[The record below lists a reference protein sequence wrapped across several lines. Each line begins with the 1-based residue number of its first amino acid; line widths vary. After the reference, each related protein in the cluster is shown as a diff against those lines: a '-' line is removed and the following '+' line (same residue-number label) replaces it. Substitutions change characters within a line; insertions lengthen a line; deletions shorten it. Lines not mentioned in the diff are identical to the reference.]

1 QVLCDN
7 DVSADSGRPRPAYQQ
22 LLADIEAGLVDAV
35 IVWALDRLHRR
46 PAELERFFEVC
57 DRAGVTRL
65 ASVAGDVDLGTNDG
79 RFHARILG
87 AVAKKE
93 NDDRRRR
100 IQRAALQAAEQGRIS
115 GGGPP
120 PRAWS
125 PPRPSWPVRLSLGS
139 WPASPCEA
147 SPPTGTPARS
157 ARRPGASGAPRTPSA
172 CSTR

>member
-1 QVLCDN
+1 MAERRGWIVAQVYCDN
-7 DVSADSGRPRPAYQQ
+7 DVSADSSRPRPAYAQ

-46 PAELERFFEVC
+46 PAELEHFFEVC

-100 IQRAALQAAEQGRIS
+100 IQRAALQAAEQGRVA
-115 GGGPP
+115 GGGTRPFGYTVTAC
-120 PRAWS
+120 AWS
-125 PPRPSWPVRLSLGS
+125 TPRPSGSARPSLGS
-139 WPASPCEA
+139 
-147 SPPTGTPARS
+147 
-157 ARRPGASGAPRTPSA
+157 
-172 CSTR
+172 